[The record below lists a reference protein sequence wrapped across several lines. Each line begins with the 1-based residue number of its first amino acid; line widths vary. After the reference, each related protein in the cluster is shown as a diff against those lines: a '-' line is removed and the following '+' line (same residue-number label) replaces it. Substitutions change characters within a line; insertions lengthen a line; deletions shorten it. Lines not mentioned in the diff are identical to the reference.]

1 MQRTDFHSHILPGM
15 DDGAQNTHMSV
26 EMLKKLYDDGVETV
40 VLTPHFYRKD
50 ENISCFLERRAAS
63 YEKLCDAVEGMENC
77 PRLLLGAEVYFYP
90 SLSSDPDFGKLS
102 VEGTDY
108 ILLEL
113 PFEHFYHNFFS
124 GYSKFINNCSQKLIL
139 AHIERYTAFGNTG
152 EEFEQL
158 LNFGKAVCQLNC
170 RSAAEMG
177 LFGKRKTA
185 KLIKDGFIS
194 VLGTDAHN
202 MDNRPPLFGKAE
214 NKIISKFGQEEF
226 SRICRNSAAILDNAP
241 IGKII

>member
-108 ILLEL
+108 VLLEL

-170 RSAAEMG
+170 SSAAEMG

>member
-1 MQRTDFHSHILPGM
+1 MNRTDFHSHILPGM
-15 DDGAQNTHMSV
+15 DDGAKSTEESV
-26 EMLKKLYDDGVETV
+26 AMLKKLYADGVGTV

-50 ENISCFLERRAAS
+50 ENISRFLERRDSS
-63 YEKLCDAVEGMENC
+63 YRKLCDAVADMENC

-108 ILLEL
+108 VLLEL

-124 GYSKFINNCSQKLIL
+124 SYSKFISNCNQKLIL
-139 AHIERYTAFGNTG
+139 AHIERYTSFGNTE

-158 LNFGKAVCQLNC
+158 LNFGKSVCQLNC
-170 RSAAEMG
+170 GSAAEMG
-177 LFGKRKTA
+177 LFDKRKTA
-185 KLIKDGFIS
+185 KLIRDGYIS

-202 MDNRPPLFGKAE
+202 TDSRPPLFGKAE
-214 NKIISKFGQEEF
+214 KKIVSKFGEKEF
-226 SRICRNSAAILDNAP
+226 ERICRNSTAILDNAP
-241 IGKII
+241 ISKII

>member
-1 MQRTDFHSHILPGM
+1 MRRTDFHSHILPGM
-15 DDGAQNTHMSV
+15 DDGAKNTDVSV
-26 EMLKKLYDDGVETV
+26 QMLKKLYADGVETV

-50 ENISCFLERRAAS
+50 ETISNFLERRAAS
-63 YEKLCDAVEGMENC
+63 YKKLCAAVAGMENC

-108 ILLEL
+108 VLLEL

-124 GYSKFINNCSQKLIL
+124 SYSKFISNCSQKLIL
-139 AHIERYTAFGNTG
+139 AHIERYTAFGNTR

-170 RSAAEMG
+170 GSAAEMS
-177 LFGKRKTA
+177 LFDKKKTA
-185 KLIKDGFIS
+185 ALIRDGYIS

-202 MDNRPPLFGKAE
+202 TDSRPPLFGKAE
-214 NKIISKFGQEEF
+214 KKIVSKFGEKEF
-226 SRICRNSAAILDNAP
+226 ARICNNSTAILENAP
-241 IGKII
+241 ISKII

>member
-108 ILLEL
+108 VLLEL